1 VRPETVVYP
10 HSFLWHYLW
19 IAPHA
24 LQAVIVI
31 VMIRRRLAREF
42 PMFLSYT
49 IFAIVNEA
57 ILFILDHSTAVS
69 PEQYWVAYWIGSAL
83 SIALRFAV
91 VSEIFSHVFSPY
103 PALGQLSRILFRWSA
118 VVLAL
123 VGVVVAAYV
132 PGDAAHPIFSGIY
145 VVDRGT
151 SLIQAGLLAL
161 LFLFASYFGL
171 SWRSYAYGIAVG
183 LGIFSTVDLAIAA
196 MDAHGGPLGGGYYF
210 DFVTMATYHCCV
222 VIWLVYL
229 LAPETS
235 HRAVKELPKNNLEE
249 WNAELQRLLLQ

>member
-19 IAPHA
+19 IALYA